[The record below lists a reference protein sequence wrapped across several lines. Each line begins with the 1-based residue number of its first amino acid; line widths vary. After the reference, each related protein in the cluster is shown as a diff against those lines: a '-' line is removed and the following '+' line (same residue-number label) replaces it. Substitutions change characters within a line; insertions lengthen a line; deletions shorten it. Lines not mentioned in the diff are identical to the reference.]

1 MINCMWN
8 VIITSSSVG
17 YGELYP
23 KTFFGRIVGV
33 VICFWGI
40 FTVSFFVVVVT
51 QLLEFSESEEKS
63 YNLLLRLYHKS
74 ALKRDAV
81 AVLSSAFVHR
91 NAKLT
96 QPENS
101 SLILSMYRNF
111 RSMLLQFQT
120 TARVVRG
127 LNESDKDV
135 DIMHNILFTLIER
148 VDDLKHAQEKNDEN
162 IGKIMNNT
170 VQTNS
175 ID

>member
-111 RSMLLQFQT
+111 RSMLL
-120 TARVVRG
+120 
-127 LNESDKDV
+127 
-135 DIMHNILFTLIER
+135 
-148 VDDLKHAQEKNDEN
+148 
-162 IGKIMNNT
+162 
-170 VQTNS
+170 
-175 ID
+175 

>member
-33 VICFWGI
+33 IICFWGI
-40 FTVSFFVVVVT
+40 FIVSFFVVVVT
-51 QLLEFSESEEKS
+51 QVLEFSESEEKS
-63 YNLLLRLYHKS
+63 YKLMMRLYHKAS
-74 ALKRDAV
+74 LKRDAV
-81 AVLSSAFVHR
+81 AVLSAAFVHR

-96 QPENS
+96 EPDNS

-111 RSMLLQFQT
+111 RSTLLQFQT

-135 DIMHNILFTLIER
+135 DIMHNILFTLIEH
-148 VDDLKHAQEKNDEN
+148 VDDLKHSQEKNEEN
-162 IGKIMNNT
+162 INKIMAAT
-170 VQTNS
+170 QQA
-175 ID
+175 D